1 MEAVKILY
9 VDDERHVS
17 TMVAEYLEAKNYA
30 ITLIHNGL
38 DGLEVFKKNTFDLC
52 LLDVKMPF
60 KDGYSLAKDIRAF
73 DEHIPFIFLTAQN
86 QKEDKIKGLTLGADD
101 YITKPF
107 SMEELFLRIQ
117 NILKRTTTQKT
128 TKRIAAIFD
137 IGQFSFDADS
147 RTLKNNNQEIKLT
160 AIESQLLRMFCESE
174 NGLINRELALKRI
187 WNDDAMLH
195 GRSLNVYVS
204 KIRTYLK
211 TDTQIEILNVHG
223 VGYKLII
230 PH

>member
-38 DGLEVFKKNTFDLC
+38 DGLEVFKNNTFDLC

-73 DEHIPFIFLTAQN
+73 DEHIPFIFLTAQS
-86 QKEDKIKGLTLGADD
+86 QKEDKIKGLMLGADD

-117 NILKRTTTQKT
+117 NILKRSNLQNTVKQKSS
-128 TKRIAAIFD
+128 IYDVGHFV
-137 IGQFSFDADS
+137 FDANS
-147 RTLKNNNQEIKLT
+147 RTLKHESQEVKLT
-160 AIESQLLRMFCESE
+160 AIESQLLKMFCESE
-174 NGLINRELALKRI
+174 NGLIDRELALKRI

-211 TDTQIEILNVHG
+211 TDTRIEVLNVHG
-223 VGYKLII
+223 VGYKLVV
-230 PH
+230 PN

>member
-1 MEAVKILY
+1 MEAIKILY

-17 TMVAEYLEAKNYA
+17 AMVAEYLESKNFHT
-30 ITLIHNGL
+30 TLIHNGL
-38 DGLEVFKKNTFDLC
+38 DGLEVFKKEQFDLC

-60 KDGYSLAKDIRAF
+60 KDGYSLAEDIRAF
-73 DEHIPFIFLTAQN
+73 NEHIPFIFLTAQS

-117 NILKRTTTQKT
+117 NILKRANLQNTVKRKT
-128 TKRIAAIFD
+128 AIYN
-137 IGQFSFDADS
+137 IGYFVFDADS
-147 RTLKNNNQEIKLT
+147 RTLKHENQEIKLT
-160 AIESQLLRMFCESE
+160 AIESQLLKMFCESD
-174 NGLINRELALKRI
+174 NGLIDRELALKRI

-204 KIRTYLK
+204 KIRSYLK
-211 TDTQIEILNVHG
+211 TDSRIEVLNVHG
-223 VGYKLII
+223 VGYKMVKPI
-230 PH
+230 